1 MSVELGQPTIEI
13 VTDVTQADVGVGLTE
28 TAITGFIDIEKVI
41 IIGDRVVIIEK
52 KLPFSY
58 SIITGVLEG

>member
-13 VTDVTQADVGVGLTE
+13 VTDVTQSDVGVGLTE